1 MPNYRFDPL
10 PTKVA
15 LNARKIARDQS
26 YVMAIRQPRIA
37 LANAGTLQDKP
48 KTTLFGKKTEL
59 KMRTRIHEIKKLENI
74 DEYK

>member
-1 MPNYRFDPL
+1 
-10 PTKVA
+10 
-15 LNARKIARDQS
+15 
-26 YVMAIRQPRIA
+26 MAVNNQG

-74 DEYK
+74 DDTNKKTLTIAG